1 MSATLLAYV
10 ANDNRLQLGNTDG
23 TEGLRDADG
32 TYINDATVVCAGVV
46 DADGNAVSGDTF
58 PKTLTYVADSDGIY
72 RGTLQQTL
80 ALEAGQTYTATI
92 TVDGGGLQATFDVP
106 FTARARTTR

>member
-10 ANDNRLQLGNTDG
+10 DNDNQLRVD
-23 TEGLRDADG
+23 GLRDADD
-32 TYINDATVVCAGVV
+32 TYINDATVSCTGVV

-58 PKTLTYVADSDGIY
+58 PKTLTYVAASDGNY
-72 RGTLQQTL
+72 RGTLQQAL
-80 ALEAGQTYTATI
+80 ALEADATYTATI
-92 TVDGGGLQATFDVP
+92 TVDGGGLQAQFEVP

>member
-10 ANDNRLQLGNTDG
+10 DNDNQLRID
-23 TEGLRDADG
+23 GLRDADD
-32 TYINDATVVCAGVV
+32 TYINDATVICTGVV
-46 DADGNAVSGDTF
+46 DADGNPVSGDSF
-58 PKTLTYVADSDGIY
+58 PKTLTYVADSDGDY

-80 ALEAGQTYTATI
+80 ALEAGESYTATI
-92 TVDGGGLQATFDVP
+92 TVDGGGFQAQFEVP

>member
-10 ANDNRLQLGNTDG
+10 ANDNQLRVD
-23 TEGLRDADG
+23 GLRDADDA
-32 TYINDATVVCAGVV
+32 YLNSATVTCTGVT

-58 PKTLTYVADSDGIY
+58 PKTLTYVSASDGNY

-80 ALEAGQTYTATI
+80 ALEADQIYTATI
-92 TVDGGGLQATFDVP
+92 TVDGGGLQATFAVP
-106 FTARARTTR
+106 FVARARTTR